1 MRTGVESLVQPRNQ
15 ALATPRL
22 AQTTA
27 YILSC
32 PEREELRNQTVAN
45 LRATDWD
52 SDPEIEIDQTTC
64 ERRQERQERTALRL
78 LERAVADGPGFILF
92 LEDDLIFNR
101 HLKHNLHHWVPL
113 IGAPPERHFFASI
126 YNPTVRPLS
135 LNPQYSFFVADP
147 NTVYGSQAFLL
158 SLATARYITEHWSEV
173 IGMQDTKMSR
183 LAARVST
190 IYYHT
195 PSLVQHVG
203 VKSAWGGG
211 FHSANDFSADWEA
224 PELRSPL
231 PCLPIRR

>member
-1 MRTGVESLVQPRNQ
+1 MSLVQPR
-15 ALATPRL
+15 ARAHELPRL

-32 PEREELRNQTVAN
+32 PDREELRNQTVAS

-52 SDPEIEIDQTTC
+52 ADPEIEIDQTTC
-64 ERRQERQERTALRL
+64 ERKQERQERTALRL
-78 LERAVADGPGFILF
+78 LQRAVADRPNFILF
-92 LEDDLIFNR
+92 LEDDLVFNR
-101 HLKHNLHHWVPL
+101 HLKHNLHHWYPL
-113 IGAPPERHFFASI
+113 IGAPSRAHFFASI
-126 YNPTVRPLS
+126 YNPAVRPLS
-135 LNPQYSFFVADP
+135 LHPQYSFLVADP

-158 SLATARYITEHWSEV
+158 SLTTARYIAEHWSEV

-183 LAARVST
+183 LAARIST

-211 FHSANDFSADWEA
+211 FHWANDFSADWKA
-224 PELRSPL
+224 PELRFPL
-231 PCLPIRR
+231 PRLAFRRW